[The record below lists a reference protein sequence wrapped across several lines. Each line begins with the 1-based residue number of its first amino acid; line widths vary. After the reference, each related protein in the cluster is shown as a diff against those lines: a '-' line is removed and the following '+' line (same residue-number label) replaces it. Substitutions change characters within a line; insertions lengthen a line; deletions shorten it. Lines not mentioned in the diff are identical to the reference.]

1 MLYFY
6 NIEVIVIYKLN
17 NLFNKIIV
25 ILILIIVIL
34 YGKEYNKNVY
44 IKKIE
49 NNSYLNDFFQY
60 KDNIL
65 INNIKD

>member
-6 NIEVIVIYKLN
+6 KIEVIVI
-17 NLFNKIIV
+17 FII
-25 ILILIIVIL
+25 
-34 YGKEYNKNVY
+34 YRKEYNKNVY

>member
-1 MLYFY
+1 M
-6 NIEVIVIYKLN
+6 IYKLN

>member
-6 NIEVIVIYKLN
+6 KIEVIVIYKLN